1 MKPTKAKALRE
12 LGSAELEA
20 KLRDAKENLFKLTLR
35 KATRQLEDAVSVR
48 VARRDVA
55 RINTILVQ
63 KKSAAPKAGAAK

>member
-12 LGSAELEA
+12 LGPVEIQA
-20 KLRDAKENLFKLTLR
+20 KLRDAKENLFKLSLR

-55 RINTILVQ
+55 RLNTILKQ
-63 KKSAAPKAGAAK
+63 KNTAASKAGAAK